1 MDKNTDPFSSIKFK
15 PMSEGLGLNHFAD
28 GLPYTP
34 NHAKR
39 KPVVSFDYPPARPPK
54 FGSPMAQAPV
64 GTDSARKMVERFDAE
79 TAMAEVAGE
88 KTMEQ
93 ASAGFLRRIIA
104 YGLDVVFSTTMFTVI
119 VWASFALNGYDLGTL
134 LSERRGVQIF
144 WPLCLLYMVVH
155 MGYFLIQETTWQRT
169 LGKAI
174 MGIRI
179 RSQSGF
185 ATLGRAVCFFIAAVP
200 LGVGLFWYFFDSRR
214 RCWHDVITD
223 TEVVVS

>member
-1 MDKNTDPFSSIKFK
+1 MDKNTDQFNSIKFK

-39 KPVVSFDYPPARPPK
+39 KPVVTFDYPPPRPPK
-54 FGSPMAQAPV
+54 FGSPMAQTPV
-64 GTDSARKMVERFDAE
+64 GTESARKMIEQFDAE
-79 TAMAEVAGE
+79 AATEPAPHEPEA
-88 KTMEQ
+88 
-93 ASAGFLRRIIA
+93 AGFLRRIVA
-104 YGLDVVFSTTMFTVI
+104 YGLDIVFSTSMFAVI
-119 VWASFALNGYDLGTL
+119 VWASFTLNGYDLGTL

-144 WPLCLLYMVVH
+144 WPLCLLYLVVH
-155 MGYFLIQETTWQRT
+155 MGYFLIQETTWRRT
-169 LGKAI
+169 LGKAL

-179 RSQSGF
+179 QSQSGF

-223 TEVVVS
+223 SEVVLS

>member
-54 FGSPMAQAPV
+54 FTSHMAQAPV
-64 GTDSARKMVERFDAE
+64 GTDSARRMIEQFDAE
-79 TAMAEVAGE
+79 TAAGE
-88 KTMEQ
+88 PTDQVSSEP
-93 ASAGFLRRIIA
+93 ASAGFFRRIVA
-104 YGLDVVFSTTMFTVI
+104 YGLDVIFSTAMFLVI
-119 VWASFALNGYDLGTL
+119 VWASFSLNGYDLGALMT
-134 LSERRGVQIF
+134 ERRGVQIF
-144 WPLCLLYMVVH
+144 WPLCLLYLVVH
-155 MGYFLIQETTWQRT
+155 LGYFLIQETTWRRT
-169 LGKAI
+169 IGKAI

-223 TEVVVS
+223 SEVILN